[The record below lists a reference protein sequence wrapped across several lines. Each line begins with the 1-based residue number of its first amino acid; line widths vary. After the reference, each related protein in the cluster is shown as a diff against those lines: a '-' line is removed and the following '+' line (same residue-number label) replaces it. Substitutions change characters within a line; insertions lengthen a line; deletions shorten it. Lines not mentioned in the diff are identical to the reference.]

1 MDYKVLTSVI
11 NVSINAVLLVITKQD
26 TTITTCHLS
35 IQIMLNT
42 VGFKFEL
49 SCILT
54 LAAM

>member
-1 MDYKVLTSVI
+1 MYVI
-11 NVSINAVLLVITKQD
+11 NVSISRNLLVVTMQD
-26 TTITTCHLS
+26 TTISTCHIS